1 MKKKVVSMLLA
12 STLIL
17 SAMLTGCGNAP
28 ADDGSTP
35 ASGSGNENENS
46 QTGGASDADNDQGGD
61 SQGSAE
67 VVKPEKIT
75 LMVDGT
81 FYTEPN
87 AQKEWAERFKELT
100 GIELEIIQPD
110 HATYYDSVSQT
121 IAANEIPDVIL
132 LNSTYYS
139 SYASEGVLWDMTDA
153 WNNSDIKKNMSE
165 SDIAVEESLMLNGRL
180 YGLTR
185 GRGNGAITYIKK
197 QWLDNVGLDVPT
209 TYEEYL
215 AVCEAFTKGDPD
227 GNGVDGDTYAVS
239 AAGLIGPAAPWVNY
253 LPEFYQD
260 AYPSFY
266 LDDNGN
272 WVDGFTEPAM
282 KEALERLRDAYAAGY
297 IDPET
302 LTNDTKAVRNKFY
315 ENKTGI
321 FTYWAGKWAD
331 NLRANLVVNER
342 DPELVACPPIAEVGT
357 YIDRST
363 GGYCITNA
371 CKNPEGVFKYFFEGM
386 FDGGDL
392 QTLWL
397 FGVEGIHWSQEAEEV
412 NGITYEAGQ
421 IHGLDSRENPG
432 TSYAF
437 DCLALDVGISDEYK
451 ATHNLASP
459 DVAIASQELF
469 NAHSRQEDRIVSTDE
484 MSEFNGDLMTL
495 KKSIIANV
503 VTQGADIEAEF
514 ARFESEGGADWSK
527 QIVDSLNAL
536 K

>member
-1 MKKKVVSMLLA
+1 MKKKVVSALLV
-12 STLIL
+12 STLVL
-17 SAMLTGCGNAP
+17 SAMLTGCGNNP
-28 ADDGSTP
+28 ADNNSTP
-35 ASGSGNENENS
+35 GSNNENS
-46 QTGGASDADNDQGGD
+46 QPGGASDVGDNQGTAD
-61 SQGSAE
+61 

-81 FYTEPN
+81 FYTQPN
-87 AQKEWAERFKELT
+87 GQAEWVARFKELT

-110 HATYYDSVSQT
+110 HSSYYDTVSQT
-121 IAANEIPDVIL
+121 IAANELPDVIL
-132 LNSTYYS
+132 LGSSYYS
-139 SYASEGVLWDMTDA
+139 SYASEGILWDMTDA
-153 WNNSDIKKNMSE
+153 WNNSEMKKNMSAG
-165 SDIAVEESLMLNGRL
+165 DVAVEESLMLNGKL

-185 GRGNGAITYIKK
+185 GRGNGAVTYIKK
-197 QWLDNVGLDVPT
+197 AWLDNVGMSAPT

-215 AVCEAFTKGDPD
+215 AVCEAFITKDPD
-227 GNGVDGDTYAVS
+227 GDGVDGNTYAVS
-239 AAGLIGPAAPWVNY
+239 AAGFIGPEAPWVNY

-282 KEALERLRDAYAAGY
+282 RGALERLRDAYAAGY
-297 IDPET
+297 IEPGT

-321 FTYWAGKWAD
+321 FTYWAGKWAE
-331 NLRANLVVNER
+331 NLRTNLVANEV
-342 DPELVACPPIAEVGT
+342 DEELVACPPIAEVGT

-363 GGYCITNA
+363 GGYCITTN
-371 CKNPEGVFKYFFEGM
+371 CKNPEGVFKWFFEPM
-386 FDGGDL
+386 FDGGDM

-397 FGVEGIHWSQEAEEV
+397 FGVEGVHWSQAAEEV

-432 TSYAF
+432 TSYSF
-437 DCLALDVGISDEYK
+437 DCLELDVGISDAYK
-451 ATHNLASP
+451 STHNLAAPAAAS
-459 DVAIASQELF
+459 ASQAMF
-469 NAHSRQEDRIVSTDE
+469 NANSRQEDRIVSTQE
-484 MSEFNGDLMTL
+484 MTDFNGDLMLL
-495 KKSIIANV
+495 KRSIIANV
-503 VTQGADIEAEF
+503 VTQGADIDAEF

-527 QIVDSLNAL
+527 AIVDSLNAL

>member
-239 AAGLIGPAAPWVNY
+239 AAGLIGPEAPWVNY

-282 KEALERLRDAYAAGY
+282 K
-297 IDPET
+297 
-302 LTNDTKAVRNKFY
+302 
-315 ENKTGI
+315 
-321 FTYWAGKWAD
+321 
-331 NLRANLVVNER
+331 
-342 DPELVACPPIAEVGT
+342 
-357 YIDRST
+357 
-363 GGYCITNA
+363 
-371 CKNPEGVFKYFFEGM
+371 
-386 FDGGDL
+386 
-392 QTLWL
+392 
-397 FGVEGIHWSQEAEEV
+397 
-412 NGITYEAGQ
+412 
-421 IHGLDSRENPG
+421 
-432 TSYAF
+432 
-437 DCLALDVGISDEYK
+437 
-451 ATHNLASP
+451 
-459 DVAIASQELF
+459 
-469 NAHSRQEDRIVSTDE
+469 
-484 MSEFNGDLMTL
+484 
-495 KKSIIANV
+495 
-503 VTQGADIEAEF
+503 
-514 ARFESEGGADWSK
+514 
-527 QIVDSLNAL
+527 
-536 K
+536 